1 MNILLTSDIEEI
13 FKTLLSFGVIF
24 ALLQCFFGYRLM
36 KLWITVIGFLLGFTV
51 SFVAAVIFTSD
62 DLTMPLVLG
71 VIVGLLSG
79 LIAFRLYLT
88 GVFLVCG
95 INAFIAV
102 QAIPVPQEEGWGL
115 ILLLGGIAAFFLV
128 GLISL
133 KLARMWM
140 ISVTAITGAANA
152 VNALRPSVD
161 ALAENDALF
170 LAAAGVLAI
179 LGILVQRAMM
189 KRADAK
195 KAAKAERKAADGKES
210 KEHAAAPAPE
220 PASPAPSAD
229 GTPLQADPE
238 NAHRASEDL
247 DSAME
252 SLETSGKE
260 H

>member
-1 MNILLTSDIEEI
+1 MNTVARD
-13 FKTLLSFGVIF
+13 
-24 ALLQCFFGYRLM
+24 RL
-36 KLWITVIGFLLGFTV
+36 IQSVCTQVPANV
-51 SFVAAVIFTSD
+51 SAPMTKMCIRD
-62 DLTMPLVLG
+62 
-71 VIVGLLSG
+71 
-79 LIAFRLYLT
+79 R
-88 GVFLVCG
+88 
-95 INAFIAV
+95 
-102 QAIPVPQEEGWGL
+102 AIPVPQEEGWGL

-220 PASPAPSAD
+220 PASPAP
-229 GTPLQADPE
+229 L
-238 NAHRASEDL
+238 
-247 DSAME
+247 
-252 SLETSGKE
+252 SLI
-260 H
+260 HI

>member
-1 MNILLTSDIEEI
+1 
-13 FKTLLSFGVIF
+13 
-24 ALLQCFFGYRLM
+24 
-36 KLWITVIGFLLGFTV
+36 
-51 SFVAAVIFTSD
+51 
-62 DLTMPLVLG
+62 
-71 VIVGLLSG
+71 
-79 LIAFRLYLT
+79 
-88 GVFLVCG
+88 
-95 INAFIAV
+95 
-102 QAIPVPQEEGWGL
+102 
-115 ILLLGGIAAFFLV
+115 
-128 GLISL
+128 
-133 KLARMWM
+133 M

-238 NAHRASEDL
+238 SAHRASEDL